1 MNDTNLPIEFEQTD
15 LPEPIISRS
24 PGVGGE
30 VLLDK
35 DRFEMMQRAAKLF
48 ASSKLVPAHFQG
60 DVASTFVA
68 CHMAHNLRVDPMMLM
83 QNCYVV
89 HGRPALEGKLV
100 IALANSRGPY
110 PTGLKFSYSGE
121 GDSRSCLCTG
131 TRDNGEI
138 DTADMSVAT
147 VKKAGWWAKNSQWAV
162 YTDQMLAYR
171 SATFLVRKHCPEVL
185 MGMCTTD
192 EARDISG
199 PAVTVVPRRSAE
211 QLNVM
216 LEDENE

>member
-1 MNDTNLPIEFEQTD
+1 MTDENTLPAEISDD
-15 LPEPIISRS
+15 LPVIERS

-30 VLLDK
+30 VLLD
-35 DRFEMMQRAAKLF
+35 RNHFEMMQRAAKLF

-68 CHMAHNLRVDPMMLM
+68 CHMAYNLKVDPMMLM

-110 PTGLKFSYSGE
+110 PGGLKFAYSGE
-121 GDSRSCLCTG
+121 GDSRSCTCSG
-131 TRDNGEI
+131 VRSDGEI
-138 DTADMSVAT
+138 DTSTVDVAMA
-147 VKKAGWWAKNSQWAV
+147 KKAGWWKNQLWQTF
-162 YTDQMLAYR
+162 TDQFLAYR
-171 SATFLVRKHCPEVL
+171 SATFLIRKHCPEVL
-185 MGMCTTD
+185 MGLNTVD
-192 EARDISG
+192 EQRDISG

-211 QLNVM
+211 QLNAV
-216 LEDENE
+216 LVEDEE